1 MSHSSAKTYTLDTH
15 RSVAPSETLARIRP
29 HLAKM
34 GITRLANVTGL
45 DRIGIPV
52 VMVTRPNSRSVA
64 VSQGKG
70 LSLEAAEASG
80 VMEAVESW
88 HAERISLPLRY
99 ASVEDLRRETTVT
112 DVNRLPRVRAGR
124 FHAAKRIL
132 WIEGTDLAARRAA
145 WVPYEMV
152 HTDYTHPAAPGHGC
166 FPCSTNG
173 LASGNH
179 RLEASC
185 HAICELIERDATTLW
200 HHLPA
205 VSRDRTRLRLETIDD
220 PACAEALR
228 RLSEAGFEVAVW
240 ETTSDVGIASF
251 HALIVET
258 GEQDSHI
265 GIGDGCHP
273 HRGIALLRALTEA
286 VQTRLTY
293 VSGARDDL
301 SPNEFTGAAVREKC
315 LYARRL
321 ARHREPV
328 RTFSDCPHKMSATF
342 EGDLEWLI
350 AGLHAVGCREVITVD
365 LSRPGIETAV
375 VRAVIPGL
383 EAPHDDENFIAGPR
397 AVRAQGMQP

>member
-1 MSHSSAKTYTLDTH
+1 
-15 RSVAPSETLARIRP
+15 
-29 HLAKM
+29 M

-80 VMEAVESW
+80 AMEAVETW
-88 HAERISLPLRY
+88 HAERISMPLRY
-99 ASVEDLRRETTVT
+99 ASLTDLRQDTAVA
-112 DVNRLPRVRAGR
+112 DVDRLPRVRSGR

-132 WIEGTDLAARRAA
+132 WIEGTDIAARESA

-152 HTDYTHPAAPGHGC
+152 HTDYTHPVAPGHGC

-179 RLEASC
+179 LLEASC

-200 HHLPA
+200 HHLPET
-205 VSRDRTRLRLETIDD
+205 SQDQTRIRLETVDD
-220 PACAEALR
+220 PACEEALR
-228 RLSEAGFEVAVW
+228 RLSDAAFEVAIF
-240 ETTSDVGIASF
+240 ETTSDVGVASF
-251 HALIVET
+251 HCLIVEV
-258 GEQDSHI
+258 GDRDSHI

-273 HRGIALLRALTEA
+273 HRGIALLRAVTEA

-301 SPNEFTGAAVREKC
+301 QPDEFTTGAIREKC
-315 LYARRL
+315 AYAGRLIRRSS
-321 ARHREPV
+321 AV
-328 RTFSDCPHKMSATF
+328 RDFSDCPHKMADMF
-342 EGDLEWLI
+342 EGDIEWLL
-350 AGLHAVGCREVITVD
+350 ASLQAVGCGQVIIVD
-365 LSRPGIETAV
+365 LTRPEIGMAV

-383 EAPHDDENFIAGPR
+383 EAPHDDENFVAGPR
-397 AVRAQGMQP
+397 AVRAQGSVP

>member
-1 MSHSSAKTYTLDTH
+1 MPHSSAKMYTLDTH
-15 RSVAPSETLARIRP
+15 RSVPPCETLARVRP
-29 HLAKM
+29 HLAQM

-80 VMEAVESW
+80 AMEAVETW
-88 HAERISLPLRY
+88 HAERISMPLRY
-99 ASVEDLRRETTVT
+99 ASLTDLRQDTAVA
-112 DVNRLPRVRAGR
+112 DVDRLPRVRSGR

-132 WIEGTDLAARRAA
+132 WIEGTDIAAREAA

-152 HTDYTHPAAPGHGC
+152 HTDYTHPVAPGHGC

-179 RLEASC
+179 LLEASC

-200 HHLPA
+200 HHLPTA
-205 VSRDRTRLRLETIDD
+205 LQDQTRIRLETVDD
-220 PACAEALR
+220 PACEETLR
-228 RLSEAGFEVAVW
+228 RLSHAGFEVAIW

-251 HALIVET
+251 HCLIVEE
-258 GEQDSHI
+258 GDRDGHI

-301 SPNEFTGAAVREKC
+301 LPDEFTTEAISGKCAYAHRMISRSGAVRD
-315 LYARRL
+315 
-321 ARHREPV
+321 V
-328 RTFSDCPHKMSATF
+328 SVCPHKMSETF
-342 EGDLEWLI
+342 EDDINWLL
-350 AGLHAVGCREVITVD
+350 ACLQAVGCGQVIIVD
-365 LSRPGIETAV
+365 LTRPDIGMAV

-383 EAPHDDENFIAGPR
+383 EAPHDDENFVAGPR
-397 AVRAQGMQP
+397 AVHAQGTLP

>member
-1 MSHSSAKTYTLDTH
+1 MPHSSAKMYTLDTH
-15 RSVAPSETLARIRP
+15 RSVPPRATLARVRP
-29 HLAKM
+29 HLAQM

-45 DRIGIPV
+45 DRIGMPV
-52 VMVTRPNSRSVA
+52 FMATRPNSRSVA

-70 LSLEAAEASG
+70 LSLEAAEASA
-80 VMEAVESW
+80 VMEAVETW
-88 HAERISLPLRY
+88 HAERISMPMRY
-99 ASVEDLRRETTVT
+99 AALADLRKDTSVA
-112 DVNRLPRVRAGR
+112 DVDRLPRVRSGR

-132 WIEGTDLAARRAA
+132 WIEGSNIAAREAA

-173 LASGNH
+173 LASGNN
-179 RLEASC
+179 LPEASC

-205 VSRDRTRLRLETIDD
+205 ASQDQTRVRLETVDD
-220 PACAEALR
+220 PACEETLR
-228 RLSEAGFEVAVW
+228 RLANAGFEVAIW
-240 ETTSDVGIASF
+240 ETTSDVCIASF
-251 HALIVET
+251 RCLIVED
-258 GEQDSHI
+258 GDRDGHI

-301 SPNEFTGAAVREKC
+301 LPDEFTTEAISKKC
-315 LYARRL
+315 VYARRMIRRSGEIRDVS
-321 ARHREPV
+321 A
-328 RTFSDCPHKMSATF
+328 CPHKMSETF
-342 EGDLEWLI
+342 EDDIDWLLARLRAI
-350 AGLHAVGCREVITVD
+350 GCGEVVTVD
-365 LSRPGIETAV
+365 LTRPEIGMAV

-383 EAPHDDENFIAGPR
+383 EAPHDDENFVAGPR
-397 AVRAQGMQP
+397 AVRAQGTPP

>member
-1 MSHSSAKTYTLDTH
+1 MLHSSAKMYTLDTH
-15 RSVAPSETLARIRP
+15 RSVSPADTLARVRP
-29 HLAKM
+29 HLAQM

-52 VMVTRPNSRSVA
+52 IMATRPNSRSVA

-70 LSLEAAEASG
+70 LSLVAAEASA

-88 HAERISLPLRY
+88 HAERISRPLRY
-99 ASVEDLRRETTVT
+99 ASLADLRHDASAV
-112 DVNRLPRVRAGR
+112 DIDRLPRVASSR
-124 FHAAKRIL
+124 FHGAKRIL
-132 WIEGTDLAARRAA
+132 WIEGNDIAARGKV

-152 HTDYTHPAAPGHGC
+152 HTDYTHPTAPGHGC
-166 FPCSTNG
+166 FPCTTNG

-179 RLEASC
+179 LLEASC

-205 VSRDRTRLRLETIDD
+205 ASQDQTRIRPETIDE
-220 PACAEALR
+220 PACVEVLR
-228 RLSEAGFEVAVW
+228 RLSDAGLETAIW

-251 HALIVET
+251 HCLIVED
-258 GEQDSHI
+258 GERDGHI

-301 SPNEFTGAAVREKC
+301 EPEEFTPEAISKKC
-315 LYARRL
+315 AYARRL
-321 ARHREPV
+321 IRRSGAV
-328 RTFSDCPHKMSATF
+328 RDISACPHRMNETF
-342 EGDLEWLI
+342 DDDIALLLERLWAI
-350 AGLHAVGCREVITVD
+350 GCGEVVIVD
-365 LSRPGIETAV
+365 LTRPAIGIAV

-383 EAPHDDENFIAGPR
+383 EAPHDDGNFVAGPR
-397 AVRAQGMQP
+397 AIRAQGTMP